1 MKLTFNG
8 HACVTLEAS
17 DGRVVVMDPYRSGAF
32 GGKLSHAPVQVRA
45 DVVTITH
52 YHVDHS
58 HVGPELADSDGV
70 LPPVVDRSGRAA
82 GFDFTVRTTYHD
94 RVGGTHMGLTGMV
107 SFEIDGLRVAH
118 LGDIGCPL
126 TAEDV
131 AALGP
136 IDVLLWP
143 VGGTYTLGP
152 EDAPMVLDAL
162 KPTLAIPLH
171 FEHPRCQLGMAPV
184 EALFEHVP
192 GCQRL
197 GGSSVSTDEGLPEGV
212 VVLEPAL

>member
-1 MKLTFNG
+1 
-8 HACVTLEAS
+8 
-17 DGRVVVMDPYRSGAF
+17 MDPYRSGAF
-32 GGKLSHAPVQVRA
+32 GGKLSHAPVCTPA

-58 HVGPELADSDGV
+58 HVSPDLAGQDGL
-70 LPPVVDRSGRAA
+70 LPTVVDRTGQAA
-82 GFDFTVRTTYHD
+82 GFDFIVRTTYHD

-118 LGDIGCPL
+118 LGDIGCEL

-152 EDAPMVLDAL
+152 EDAPGVLAAVQ
-162 KPTLAIPLH
+162 PTVAIPLH
-171 FEHPRCQLGMAPV
+171 FEHARCQLGMQPI
-184 EALFEHVP
+184 EALFDHITDYTRP
-192 GCQRL
+192 GT
-197 GGSSVSTDEGLPEGV
+197 STLDTADGLPSGV